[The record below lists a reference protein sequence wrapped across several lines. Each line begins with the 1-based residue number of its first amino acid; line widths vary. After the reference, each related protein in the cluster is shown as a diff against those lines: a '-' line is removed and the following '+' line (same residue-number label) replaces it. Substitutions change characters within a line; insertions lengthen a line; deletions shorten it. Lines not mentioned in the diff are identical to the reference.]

1 MSAPDGARPR
11 NEETRAA
18 DLCWNCHD
26 DPGRG
31 HFCRNCSK
39 IQPLQ
44 DGRTDFEIL
53 GLPRHLC
60 LDAGSIERQ
69 YHELARKFHPDYFR
83 TASPLEREIS
93 QGVASALNTA
103 YRKIRDPIK
112 RIETLLLIEGVNVES
127 MKKRIPPHLMDD
139 LFRIREEVDL
149 VRRGGGTPE
158 NSERLK
164 RDRKKLAALL
174 AGQEETLKALSGE
187 WDAIAETDGE
197 KLPSAAGGV
206 LDRLASALSE
216 QMYLQTT
223 LREIDGA
230 LETAA

>member
-1 MSAPDGARPR
+1 MTANDES
-11 NEETRAA
+11 RAA

-39 IQPLQ
+39 IQPLR
-44 DGRTDFEIL
+44 DGRTDFEVL
-53 GLPRHLC
+53 GLPRHLS
-60 LDAGSIERQ
+60 LDPRLIERQ
-69 YHELARKFHPDYFR
+69 YHELARRFHPDYFR
-83 TASPLEREIS
+83 TASPLEQEIS
-93 QGVASALNTA
+93 QGVASALNAA

-112 RIETLLLIEGVNVES
+112 RIETLLLIEGINVES

-139 LFRIREEVDL
+139 LFRIREEIDL

-158 NSERLK
+158 NGERLK

-174 AGQEETLKALSGE
+174 AGQEETLRTLSGE
-187 WDAIAETDGE
+187 WDKIAETQGE
-197 KLPSAAGGV
+197 KLSSTARGV

-223 LREIDGA
+223 LREIDSA

>member
-1 MSAPDGARPR
+1 MSA

-53 GLPRHLC
+53 GLPRRLS
-60 LDAGSIERQ
+60 LDAGLIERQ

-83 TASPLEREIS
+83 TASPLEQEIS

-112 RIETLLLIEGVNVES
+112 RIETLLLIEGINVES

-139 LFRIREEVDL
+139 LFRIREEIEL

-164 RDRKKLAALL
+164 QDRKNLAALL
-174 AGQEETLKALSGE
+174 AGLEETLKALSGE
-187 WDAIAETDGE
+187 WDKIAEDHGG
-197 KLPSAAGGV
+197 KLSSAASGV
-206 LDRLASALSE
+206 LDHLASALSE

-223 LREIDGA
+223 LREIDGV
-230 LETAA
+230 LESGT